1 MRPFL
6 GIFSLVI
13 LTAPGMMIINSKR
26 IYSSHHSFSRWCF
39 WHGLHDAIGWASG
52 AIIQESSCPVKHPL
66 FAVPKHRLHMQFVL
80 KRNLLG
86 RFWRSFQL
94 LHRFA
99 A

>member
-1 MRPFL
+1 M
-6 GIFSLVI
+6 FSLVV
-13 LTAPGMMIINSKR
+13 LTAFAGHDDHQWQTDIFLT
-26 IYSSHHSFSRWCF
+26 SFLFEMVF

-52 AIIQESSCPVKHPL
+52 AIIQESSCPVKHPP
-66 FAVPKHRLHMQFVL
+66 FAVPKHGLRMQFVL